1 MRFRYV
7 YQKVVDL
14 KSNEKTQ
21 AEWMLSAAVGELQ
34 SEQRSLEQLLEEKAA
49 TAAVIAAEAE
59 NTASMIK
66 LQELQRYMDYMDQA
80 IERKLAD
87 IHLAEQ
93 NVDRKKAILKG
104 KMLDEKVWLKAKEK
118 AMDKFQHEMLLRE
131 QNELDEMATVR
142 FAMRARS

>member
-21 AEWMLSAAVGELQ
+21 AEWMLSAAVGVLQ
-34 SEQRSLEQLLEEKAA
+34 AEQCSLEQLLEER
-49 TAAVIAAEAE
+49 TRMHSVIQTEME
-59 NTASMIK
+59 NKASMIK
-66 LQELQRYMDYMDQA
+66 LQELQRYMDYLEGC
-80 IERKLAD
+80 INRKIGD
-87 IHLAEQ
+87 VKRAEV
-93 NVDRKKAILKG
+93 NVDHKKTVLSG

-118 AMDKFQHEMLLRE
+118 AKDKYQQEMLLRE

-142 FAMRARS
+142 FAMRAR

>member
-1 MRFRYV
+1 MKFRYA

-34 SEQRSLEQLLEEKAA
+34 AQQRSLEQLFLDRSNAM
-49 TAAVIAAEAE
+49 AEIQSEMA
-59 NTASMIK
+59 NTASVVK
-66 LQELQRYMDYMDQA
+66 LQELQYYMDYLEVC
-80 IERKLAD
+80 ILRKTGD
-87 IHLAEQ
+87 VKRAEV
-93 NVDRKKAILKG
+93 NVDKKKSHLTG

-118 AMDKFQHEMLLRE
+118 AKQKFQHEMLLRE

-142 FAMRARS
+142 FAMKAR

>member
-1 MRFRYV
+1 MKFRYV

-34 SEQRSLEQLLEEKAA
+34 SEQRSLEQLLEEKASI
-49 TAAVIAAEAE
+49 AAVIAVEAE

-66 LQELQRYMDYMDQA
+66 LQELQRYMGFIDKA
-80 IERKLAD
+80 IERKLSD
-87 IHLAEQ
+87 IRVAEQ
-93 NVDRKKAILKG
+93 KVEHKKMVLKG

-118 AMDKFQHEMLLRE
+118 AMDKFQHDMLLRE

-142 FAMRARS
+142 FAMRAR

>member
-1 MRFRYV
+1 MKFRYV

-34 SEQRSLEQLLEEKAA
+34 SEQRSLEQLLEEKASI
-49 TAAVIAAEAE
+49 AAAIAAEAE

-66 LQELQRYMDYMDQA
+66 LQELQRYMGFIDQA
-80 IERKLAD
+80 IERKQGD
-87 IHLAEQ
+87 IRVAE
-93 NVDRKKAILKG
+93 KKVEHKKTVLKG

-118 AMDKFQHEMLLRE
+118 AMDKFQHDMLLRE

-142 FAMRARS
+142 FAMRAR

>member
-1 MRFRYV
+1 MKFRYV
-7 YQKVVDL
+7 YQKIVDL

-21 AEWMLSAAVGELQ
+21 AEWMLSAAVGQLQ
-34 SEQRSLEQLLEEKAA
+34 SEQRSLEQLLEDKAK

-66 LQELQRYMDYMDQA
+66 LQELQRYMDFIDQA
-80 IERKLAD
+80 IDRKLAD
-87 IHLAEQ
+87 IREAEQ
-93 NVDRKKAILKG
+93 HVERKKRELKG

-142 FAMRARS
+142 FAMRAR